1 MNLKNHI
8 PNLAIN
14 LIFLIKMN
22 ISFFAWLKIR
32 QKNNKYFNF
41 LINWHMNLFMQ
52 NLNRAAKVYQLRQQ

>member
-32 QKNNKYFNF
+32 QKNNKYFSF

-52 NLNRAAKVYQLRQQ
+52 NLNRAVRVYQLRQQ